1 MHTVKEVTKNSGR
14 NLIEYFFFMDNYALV
29 VKIKKNSM
37 KILFLLLTNK
47 EIAKT
52 MNV

>member
-1 MHTVKEVTKNSGR
+1 
-14 NLIEYFFFMDNYALV
+14 MDNYALV

-52 MNV
+52 MNVLNIPVYYSLLTLV